1 MSIGLTNA
9 LNNYKIPAGADLS
22 MSSSREINP
31 NNITC
36 YNWNRVDSA
45 GRQANGNTFATRTS
59 GCTSAEA
66 QIRPE
71 NALRPQYVEFL
82 NGGGIGIQGNL
93 DRGLNQVSTA
103 MELPSNNPMSL
114 PQLQLPGFGN
124 ASVPVQSGN
133 TMPSS
138 IQVSP
143 KTESYTQL
151 PVTFGFGM
159 PTKVIPTQQYMREN
173 YVPSTLPRGDFGV
186 GIAAAVRPGPSNEH
200 YTYLHPVKTVLNES
214 YKSKH
219 HTEHF
224 GGGNSYT
231 LADKLSATSNE
242 HFLNAYNQ
250 AAASAGRFPVEGYTP
265 QVTFATKLASASEPY
280 AANNLSA
287 LDNARATSTSK
298 QFIAGV
304 Y

>member
-93 DRGLNQVSTA
+93 DRGLNQVCETQTA
-103 MELPSNNPMSL
+103 DGL
-114 PQLQLPGFGN
+114 
-124 ASVPVQSGN
+124 
-133 TMPSS
+133 S
-138 IQVSP
+138 ICMAIVHQRV
-143 KTESYTQL
+143 L
-151 PVTFGFGM
+151 
-159 PTKVIPTQQYMREN
+159 VIDLCQ
-173 YVPSTLPRGDFGV
+173 
-186 GIAAAVRPGPSNEH
+186 
-200 YTYLHPVKTVLNES
+200 
-214 YKSKH
+214 
-219 HTEHF
+219 
-224 GGGNSYT
+224 
-231 LADKLSATSNE
+231 
-242 HFLNAYNQ
+242 
-250 AAASAGRFPVEGYTP
+250 
-265 QVTFATKLASASEPY
+265 
-280 AANNLSA
+280 
-287 LDNARATSTSK
+287 
-298 QFIAGV
+298 
-304 Y
+304 